1 MGDIAKTHPTKNGP
15 HLSGPS
21 LVQLPGI
28 ETGTEITLSCGRG
41 TDAHFRTIGNDVGIE
56 HPLRHRVLALDRV
69 ERRDGMGGADVLL
82 AGFEIVPTTAPKPG
96 SAAGTYSRCLQAGP
110 PRSMRAKP

>member
-28 ETGTEITLSCGRG
+28 ETGTEITLSCGNVEPTPTSAQSEMTWATNIRSVIEYSLWIALSG
-41 TDAHFRTIGNDVGIE
+41 VTARAARTCSSLASRLSLPQPPNPAAPPIRTHAACKLG
-56 HPLRHRVLALDRV
+56 RHAR
-69 ERRDGMGGADVLL
+69 
-82 AGFEIVPTTAPKPG
+82 
-96 SAAGTYSRCLQAGP
+96 
-110 PRSMRAKP
+110 